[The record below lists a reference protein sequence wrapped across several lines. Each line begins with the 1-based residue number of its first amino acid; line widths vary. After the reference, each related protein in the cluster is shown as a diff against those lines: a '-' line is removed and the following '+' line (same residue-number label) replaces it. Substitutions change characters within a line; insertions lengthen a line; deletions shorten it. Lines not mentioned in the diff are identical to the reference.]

1 MAAPVG
7 ASEGLA
13 ALTLGG
19 MGRAP
24 ALGATGPL
32 GQGQPDT
39 APAEPLAAPI
49 AGCLIVDR
57 RAASGAGASAVRG
70 G

>member
-32 GQGQPDT
+32 GQGQPNT
-39 APAEPLAAPI
+39 AKPLAAPMVGTQSVI
-49 AGCLIVDR
+49 IG
-57 RAASGAGASAVRG
+57 SGAGASAVSG

>member
-39 APAEPLAAPI
+39 VPAKPLAPI
-49 AGCLIVDR
+49 GCRRSSIVG
-57 RAASGAGASAVRG
+57 GAGASAVRG

>member
-39 APAEPLAAPI
+39 APAKPLAAPI
-49 AGCLIVDR
+49 AGCLAARDHR
-57 RAASGAGASAVRG
+57 RRCWRVGR
-70 G
+70 

>member
-39 APAEPLAAPI
+39 APAKPLAAP
-49 AGCLIVDR
+49 LRSMIVG
-57 RAASGAGASAVRG
+57 GAGASAVRG

>member
-39 APAEPLAAPI
+39 APAKPLAAPCRLGPAI
-49 AGCLIVDR
+49 DDR
-57 RAASGAGASAVRG
+57 RRCWRVGR
-70 G
+70 

>member
-39 APAEPLAAPI
+39 VPAEPLAAPI
-49 AGCLIVDR
+49 AGWALRSMIVG
-57 RAASGAGASAVRG
+57 GAGASAVRG

>member
-39 APAEPLAAPI
+39 APAEPLAAPM
-49 AGCLIVDR
+49 GSCLRSSIVG
-57 RAASGAGASAVRG
+57 GAGASAVRG